1 MDDESDPPGQ
11 RGTPAPVLKAQR
23 SKEQAQLTQGGG
35 AGPGEQEQSPSVS
48 HPELAGEEK
57 LSGFNLY
64 PGPSF
69 ILVLHHMKL
78 IPHTQLPTFP
88 R

>member
-35 AGPGEQEQSPSVS
+35 AGPGEQE
-48 HPELAGEEK
+48 
-57 LSGFNLY
+57 
-64 PGPSF
+64 
-69 ILVLHHMKL
+69 
-78 IPHTQLPTFP
+78 
-88 R
+88 